1 LSRKRKPARPQ
12 ATIAPGGPLSHA
24 FVVSPWPSC
33 AKSIF
38 GRSGRLASAAALLNA
53 PSGEER
59 PPLFRWPVRVKKM
72 RKIEKLERVFG
83 SWGSKNAPAPD
94 ARRAIYSVP
103 ARLAMREERWDG
115 GKGSGARFI
124 SRLCGGNPGC
134 SMGRRRRRAKTPR
147 IVKGQGAALKR

>member
-1 LSRKRKPARPQ
+1 LFAQAQTSRPH
-12 ATIAPGGPLSHA
+12 ATIAPGEPLCHA
-24 FVVSPWPSC
+24 FVVSPWPSR
-33 AKSIF
+33 AWSIF
-38 GRSGRLASAAALLNA
+38 GRSGRLTSAAGSREENA
-53 PSGEER
+53 
-59 PPLFRWPVRVKKM
+59 
-72 RKIEKLERVFG
+72 KIEKLERFFG
-83 SWGSKNAPAPD
+83 SRGSKNAPAPD